1 MDRELREFREFR
13 EFGKALHLIGLME
26 ALLKL
31 DGILWGRWGRF
42 A

>member
-1 MDRELREFREFR
+1 MDRELGEFRE
-13 EFGKALHLIGLME
+13 ALHLIGLMR

-31 DGILWGRWGRF
+31 DGVDRVDEGRF